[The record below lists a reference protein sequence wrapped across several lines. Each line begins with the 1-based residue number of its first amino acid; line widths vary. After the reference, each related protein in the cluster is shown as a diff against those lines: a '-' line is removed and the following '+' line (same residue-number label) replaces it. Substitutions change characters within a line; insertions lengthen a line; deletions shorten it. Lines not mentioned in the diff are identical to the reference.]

1 MESKLIDG
9 AVTPSP
15 PESTNAV
22 LEQEGGRVRRIGV
35 GVAKISY
42 STELLSQNL
51 NLRSG
56 QIVHKL
62 AIKNSAP

>member
-15 PESTNAV
+15 PESTNAL
-22 LEQEGGRVRRIGV
+22 LEQEGRVRRIGV